1 DKIMG
6 AVRLLCE
13 RNACVA
19 KDHPCLRRAVAQERE
34 VPRIASDALHG
45 RIDLVERPTL
55 SRSRIAGGRSGAQ
68 ANNGDVRFSLFSLKT
83 GEEFSERPTRKV
95 VGERNACLRP
105 QRLSAVI
112 R

>member
-45 RIDLVERPTL
+45 RIDFVKRPTL
-55 SRSRIAGGRSGAQ
+55 SRSRITGGRSGGK

-83 GEEFSERPTRKV
+83 RKQVSEWPTREV
-95 VGERNACLRP
+95 VGER
-105 QRLSAVI
+105 
-112 R
+112 